1 MKISWDNTT
10 AVSLP
15 LLPPGGVNSWELFTF
30 LAPDLFFLQ
39 HPSERLNQC
48 QEMKLLSKCCLMRNK
63 IYTENSYKYINI
75 SIVNQIYLNLKTS
88 LVNQKKF
95 AKNYLTPYYNDKM

>member
-1 MKISWDNTT
+1 
-10 AVSLP
+10 
-15 LLPPGGVNSWELFTF
+15 
-30 LAPDLFFLQ
+30 
-39 HPSERLNQC
+39 
-48 QEMKLLSKCCLMRNK
+48 MRNK